1 MANITNNFINSVL
14 SPAGLTTID
23 TSVTTI
29 DTTIGPV
36 SHTLTDEERA
46 SYFSLD
52 VNNKVFVQEAL
63 QEANLNGSILPSAI
77 NVGFL
82 FNDITL
88 FDQMDE
94 IESALEGLLRKVRDS
109 KRVAGHEAYVMALTI
124 YTMFK
129 SLAAVGVPGAQQSA
143 DRLGERFAQSGGGT
157 PSTEI

>member
-14 SPAGLTTID
+14 SPADLTTID